1 MIISVCLDLFY
12 NSRTTPSPSF
22 RTQKIPNG
30 RGCKWITY
38 SVCTYDHGP
47 VVSDFGNWCD
57 ESDLYLNVSKTTFPL
72 ILGKKAL
79 NSSPLLFTMKLL
91 TILNMFEW

>member
-1 MIISVCLDLFY
+1 MICGENRFFIQFSDEIATVSLLRVD
-12 NSRTTPSPSF
+12 
-22 RTQKIPNG
+22 QA
-30 RGCKWITY
+30 
-38 SVCTYDHGP
+38 DHGP